1 MKLSITRIE
10 SELKELKEKFNALER
25 VLELLEQ
32 DTEVEIDFLI
42 ARVSELEKLIPND

>member
-10 SELKELKEKFNALER
+10 SELEELKEKFNALER

-32 DTEVEIDFLI
+32 ETETEIDFLI